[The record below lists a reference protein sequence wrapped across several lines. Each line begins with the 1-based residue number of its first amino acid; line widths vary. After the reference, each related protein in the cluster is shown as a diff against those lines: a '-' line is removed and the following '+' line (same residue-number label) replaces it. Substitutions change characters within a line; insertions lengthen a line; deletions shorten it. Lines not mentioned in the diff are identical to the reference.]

1 MIGKQRRDVEN
12 GGSLMRKGS
21 KRKKKGLFIL
31 RRKGAK
37 LCIGFVLLYSLWV
50 IGVYSRMKINNFA
63 RIKDE
68 VKMMK
73 STNAKKKF
81 IKNELPSFEEL
92 FGKDDDDADV
102 NVLGGGKFSRIERK
116 VLTYERRRIYNSET
130 KIMRQDEMKTRNT
143 NTGKWKML
151 SKPRELNS
159 TEMRGYVNH
168 IESEEARAKS
178 VLKTLQAMKCESER
192 ECEKVVEELVM
203 KTIDGFKKSEKL
215 FVDHEVVS
223 SINLSNRAF
232 GSRNAE
238 KAILTLSGGDREQLK
253 MLGLDEEKMDKFR
266 EKGRKR
272 DGDGKRTKECA
283 VVGNGPIS
291 GKDRKKRGRRGR
303 RGC

>member
-50 IGVYSRMKINNFA
+50 IGVYSRMKINNDA

-102 NVLGGGKFSRIERK
+102 NVLGFGTFSRRDENEKYEHGEVEDVIETERVELDGNERIRK
-116 VLTYERRRIYNSET
+116 SHRERRGEGEIGVENAPS
-130 KIMRQDEMKTRNT
+130 DEMR
-143 NTGKWKML
+143 
-151 SKPRELNS
+151 
-159 TEMRGYVNH
+159 
-168 IESEEARAKS
+168 
-178 VLKTLQAMKCESER
+178 ER
-192 ECEKVVEELVM
+192 ERV
-203 KTIDGFKKSEKL
+203 
-215 FVDHEVVS
+215 
-223 SINLSNRAF
+223 
-232 GSRNAE
+232 
-238 KAILTLSGGDREQLK
+238 RE
-253 MLGLDEEKMDKFR
+253 
-266 EKGRKR
+266 
-272 DGDGKRTKECA
+272 
-283 VVGNGPIS
+283 S
-291 GKDRKKRGRRGR
+291 RRGVGDENHR
-303 RGC
+303 WV